1 MVLTFQEW
9 LLLFKEGVTAV
20 IAFAIIGATLLFFGI
35 VAGYVG
41 DPLKITDAKDLLVI
55 LTGLAG
61 VVLGYYFG
69 RVPAD
74 ARAIRAITEANT
86 AIADNAVVK
95 AKMADTSN
103 EIRKEITRI
112 NDQMNATTTVLIPG
126 STASTIFVKDI
137 LDNLNRIDEKISK

>member
-74 ARAIRAITEANT
+74 ARAIRAITEANK

-95 AKMADTSN
+95 AKMA
-103 EIRKEITRI
+103 IH
-112 NDQMNATTTVLIPG
+112 QMR
-126 STASTIFVKDI
+126 S
-137 LDNLNRIDEKISK
+137 EKRLRGLMIK